1 MKHRISKFILSICL
15 LVFNSPTASAQDQTE
30 QAGSSRSPQSSDGPQ
45 TKPAMSFGLE
55 DGTVVKLRLVR
66 DLFSAK
72 VQDEE
77 MIDFEVIEDVKVDGI
92 TVIARGAKAEGTIVE
107 AKAAR
112 RMGRSGRIGVRLDW
126 VHLVSGKRA
135 PLRAISARSNGSRVS
150 GVARDMTVAAAF
162 FFPAAPFFLL
172 KKGKEMTIP
181 KGTLMT
187 SFIDGDIPLDRKRF
201 E

>member
-1 MKHRISKFILSICL
+1 MKCRISQFILSICL
-15 LVFNSPTASAQDQTE
+15 LVFNSFIVTAQDQTE
-30 QAGSSRSPQSSDGPQ
+30 KAGSPRSPQTSDESE

-66 DLFSAK
+66 DLFSSQ
-72 VQDEE
+72 VEDEE
-77 MIDFEVIEDVKVDGI
+77 MIDFEVIEDVKVDGVI
-92 TVIARGAKAEGTIVE
+92 VIARGAKAEGTIVE

-126 VHLVSGKRA
+126 AHMVSGKRA
-135 PLRAISARSNGSRVS
+135 PIRAISARSNGSRVG

-172 KKGKEMTIP
+172 KKGKEMKIP

-187 SFIDGDIPLDRKRF
+187 AFIDGDVPLDRKKF

>member
-15 LVFNSPTASAQDQTE
+15 LVFSSPTASAQDQTE

-72 VQDEE
+72 VEDEE
-77 MIDFEVIEDVKVDGI
+77 MRDFEV
-92 TVIARGAKAEGTIVE
+92 
-107 AKAAR
+107 
-112 RMGRSGRIGVRLDW
+112 M
-126 VHLVSGKRA
+126 
-135 PLRAISARSNGSRVS
+135 
-150 GVARDMTVAAAF
+150 AF

-187 SFIDGDIPLDRKRF
+187 SFIDGDVPLDRKRF